1 MVDLKNRLLFR
12 FAKKWIA
19 DREMGGAIMAAKEA
33 NSEGKSVLLNRLGE
47 DITDFDLTQKH
58 FNEYLALEDSINQ
71 NGIKGCVSIKLTQ
84 LGLLLDQNL
93 VRARVEKLAGRAEA
107 LGQLFWIDMESSA
120 LTSKTLKLYTDIFK
134 RHKNAGVAIQAYLRR
149 SEDDLDELLEMGGRI
164 RLVKGAYSEPRSLV
178 YPDRREIAENYSKLM
193 KILFERGEHFT
204 IATHDSELIDAA
216 KRLSESHRVDFQF
229 AMLRG
234 IRDDLKLEL
243 VNSGYQVSD
252 YLPFGDEWYSYAVRR
267 IREHPSNMLLLARS
281 LI

>member
-71 NGIKGCVSIKLTQ
+71 NDIKGCVSIKLTQ

-93 VRARVEKLAGRAEA
+93 VRARVEKLAGKAEA
-107 LGQLFWIDMESSA
+107 LGQLFWIDMEGSA
-120 LTSKTLKLYTDIFK
+120 LTSKTLKLYADIFK

-164 RLVKGAYSEPRSLV
+164 RLVKGAYSEPHRLV

-204 IATHDSELIDAA
+204 IATHDSKLIDAA
-216 KRLSESHRVDFQF
+216 KRLSVSHRVDFQF

-234 IRDDLKLEL
+234 IRDDLKLKL
-243 VNSGYQVSD
+243 INSGYQVSD